1 MVVAVIPLLDVRF
14 GGVGY
19 FTPICNVRANRRDV
33 ATSSVLHINL
43 PRTTAQ
49 AATITLHSERSSCK
63 RLTLADTRAPGQ
75 SHFLQW

>member
-33 ATSSVLHINL
+33 ATSSTASHHSVLHIHL
-43 PRTTAQ
+43 TRTTARVE
-49 AATITLHSERSSCK
+49 LP
-63 RLTLADTRAPGQ
+63 L
-75 SHFLQW
+75 